1 MESLVEHEHW
11 YTLGGFEEGRV
22 PAAQQRAVEDGFYV
36 PLREVTALGMRDLQR
51 DERLP
56 KIYSQISGQ
65 AFFFLQADGGRYRKA
80 FVDYLASV
88 YTTKADATK
97 LATLCWKS
105 YEQLDQEYLT
115 FMKMGNDGMGNGE

>member
-11 YTLGGFEEGRV
+11 YTLGGMDEGRV
-22 PAAQQRAVEDGFYV
+22 PAAQQRLRWRISFYV

-65 AFFFLQADGGRYRKA
+65 ALFFLHADRGRYRRP
-80 FVDYLASV
+80 FVDNLAAM
-88 YTTKADATK
+88 YTAKPDAAT
-97 LATLCWKS
+97 LATLCGKS
-105 YEQLDQEYLT
+105 YEAT
-115 FMKMGNDGMGNGE
+115 G